1 MAGNAGL
8 IKAGGAVIELMLDKT
23 SALQGMREFEARF
36 RQMQRALGRIGGA
49 MNFGAG
55 VERSFSRA
63 MIRGLQAAFSA
74 NAYESAF
81 NALANGLG
89 TAIRRVFN
97 GQFFA
102 AMSNGF
108 REAGRGLVVSGL
120 AATLVFGKLSGL
132 ITQSLTAF
140 SRQQQLAGRFTQVF
154 KDLERDANSFAE
166 TLSGDVLQSVTELRD
181 EMATFQAV
189 LLGAGFAPQDAM
201 ELSKMLTE
209 TTQDMLAFDDS
220 IADSAEAMDKLLS
233 GMAGMVK
240 PVERFGA
247 DIRKS
252 AIDEAFEKM
261 SGDMEKVSTRA
272 TQQERILARLGIIFE
287 ALGRSG
293 AIGQARR
300 EAGLLASVLRGLK
313 GATEMA
319 FSSIGKALEPIG
331 TKVVLAF
338 ILAANAIE
346 RFAEASPGLVQA
358 GAALLVSLTALA
370 GVMTATGVLF
380 VIVGAN
386 LKALA
391 GAMSAATA
399 PIRVF
404 AGVMGALV
412 NIAAGFNAV
421 VNATVDAMLGIAK
434 AGGAV
439 GVAAKNVVTMGI
451 ALAGL
456 GKAATRALAG
466 GIAQAVAQTV
476 SYFGLL
482 GSTAISSLRALDMP
496 LKRLYISLVQLH
508 DAVRVLAMFTLA
520 VVERSVATSV
530 AANTRAIGA
539 STKLIGQSFST
550 MSAGAA
556 KGSSVISTG
565 LAKLRIGFGQAAT
578 GLAAMGGAL
587 SRGVVDYPLRLL
599 TNWKRLTVQMNL
611 LPVALRST
619 STAMVAINATTS
631 RALVQVFSITKIG
644 EKAATGSARAI
655 TSSSRLMLTSVS
667 SAIST
672 TTSRAL
678 VQVFSITKIGE
689 KAATGTARTIG
700 ASSRAL
706 LQTVSSAITTTTS
719 RALVQVFSITKIGEK
734 AASGTARAASGA
746 LRRLMQSVSAGVA
759 GTAGR
764 ALVQVFGLS
773 RFGEKA
779 LGGVARA
786 AGKSAASVY
795 DAIAKLGDV
804 LIDRVVKALDLVL
817 KNIANVAKVAVKG
830 LAQVGAVLGSGLLK
844 GLGVISGFLVTLG
857 GVAGSTLGFIATSFA
872 SVLAPVLAI
881 GVALGLLTVVFVRM
895 KPYVESVFSAIFGA
909 GGALSSLFDTLKS
922 VGGTAFSALMS
933 GFQTLLADGKAAFKG
948 LSDAIRAGDLSLA
961 FSIAWSFIK
970 LEFYKGYAAIAASWD
985 EWRTYLLTVGNDLWT
1000 ALQVLFS
1007 DGFIELQV
1015 LADMFV
1021 QTFGG
1026 AWEML
1031 VGWIKP
1037 LWEGFLEW
1045 FSGMTNSTGGEW
1057 NALWD
1062 SSQST
1067 VLQVV
1072 DLIKDAFD
1080 VTVNYLISVW
1090 DGFIGILEK
1099 AWALARSLVDSTVDY
1114 ESEAARIDKANAAAS
1129 AQREN
1134 EMGQRILD
1142 RENERKQKSKEIE
1155 DQKAAKEKEI
1165 RDKAVE
1171 AQKKIDGARNNAQ
1184 VDSARKL
1191 QEQQQDF
1198 KDKLQQAEDAAR
1210 EKGDRTMGQAV
1221 MEGFRGKMDEI
1232 QSRLGMGEEAKAVSR
1247 ANSAAFADVA
1257 AFGLGVPDVQKDQ
1270 LKELRQLR
1278 RIAERQERKPA
1289 AKAGGVGK

>member
-81 NALANGLG
+81 NSLANGLG

-154 KDLERDANSFAE
+154 KDLEKDANSFAE
-166 TLSGDVLQSVTELRD
+166 TLAGDVLQSVTELRD
-181 EMATFQAV
+181 EMATFQGV

-209 TTQDMLAFDDS
+209 TTQDMLAFDDK
-220 IADSAEAMDKLLS
+220 IVDSAEAMDKLLS

-261 SGDMEKVSTRA
+261 AGDMEKVSTRA

-319 FSSIGKALEPIG
+319 FASVGKALEPIG

-391 GAMSAATA
+391 TAMSAALT
-399 PIRVF
+399 PLRLF
-404 AGVMGALV
+404 AGGMSALV
-412 NIAAGFNAV
+412 NLAAGFNAV
-421 VNATVDAMLGIAK
+421 VGTTVSAIVGIAK
-434 AGGAV
+434 AGGAL
-439 GVAAKNVVTMGI
+439 GVAAKNVVSLGI
-451 ALAGL
+451 ALAGM
-456 GKAATRALAG
+456 GKAAVTVLAG
-466 GIAQAVAQTV
+466 TVVTSIARATSFFVVLGTTSAQA
-476 SYFGLL
+476 LL
-482 GSTAISSLRALDMP
+482 GMIAPIKQLVVSLDLLAGAIARLAIFSVVSSWRIFQAVVT
-496 LKRLYISLVQLH
+496 SSAQS
-508 DAVRVLAMFTLA
+508 AVRAAGTIGTGI
-520 VVERSVATSV
+520 STTVATSV
-530 AANTRAIGA
+530 RTASGGFLKFSQQMLGFTRTA
-539 STKLIGQSFST
+539 STGIKRAFMPWFLLVGQLEAGMRRLGKLPAST
-550 MSAGAA
+550 IAQINA
-556 KGSSVISTG
+556 
-565 LAKLRIGFGQAAT
+565 
-578 GLAAMGGAL
+578 AL
-587 SRGVVDYPLRLL
+587 SRGAGSL
-599 TNWKRLTVQMNL
+599 
-611 LPVALRST
+611 VAYT
-619 STAMVAINATTS
+619 GKG
-631 RALVQVFSITKIG
+631 FSLMTQ
-644 EKAATGSARAI
+644 TGSRSLAVLNTGA
-655 TSSSRLMLTSVS
+655 SRSLAV
-667 SAIST
+667 
-672 TTSRAL
+672 
-678 VQVFSITKIGE
+678 
-689 KAATGTARTIG
+689 IG
-700 ASSRAL
+700 AASNGVFASFQRVLSQFATIAGSL
-706 LQTVSSAITTTTS
+706 LRQVGQRLQGVFKSLGTVA
-719 RALVQVFSITKIGEK
+719 
-734 AASGTARAASGA
+734 
-746 LRRLMQSVSAGVA
+746 
-759 GTAGR
+759 
-764 ALVQVFGLS
+764 
-773 RFGEKA
+773 
-779 LGGVARA
+779 
-786 AGKSAASVY
+786 SAA
-795 DAIAKLGDV
+795 AKGV
-804 LIDRVVKALDLVL
+804 GK
-817 KNIANVAKVAVKG
+817 
-830 LAQVGAVLGSGLLK
+830 VGAVLGGALL
-844 GLGVISGFLVTLG
+844 GALGTFASLLATLG
-857 GVAGSTLGFIATSFA
+857 GIAASTLGFIATSFA

-881 GVALGLLTVVFVRM
+881 GVAIGLLTVVFVRM

-1232 QSRLGMGEEAKAVSR
+1232 QGRLGMGEEAKAVSR